1 MESRE
6 DRLLPMRGGSE
17 VPTELARRFVAV
29 DCAKLTVADIDSIAT
44 WLRLELSGPDADRI

>member
-1 MESRE
+1 
-6 DRLLPMRGGSE
+6 MRGGSE

>member
-1 MESRE
+1 
-6 DRLLPMRGGSE
+6 MRGGSE

-44 WLRLELSGPDADRI
+44 WLRLELSGATRGPLAMLVGTT